1 MEGEGIYLLRERE
14 FVRLNEDVYK
24 IGRSKNIKNRMN
36 NYPKGSSIELMMGCQ
51 DSVAVEK
58 ALLDIFRK
66 KFIPKTEYGAEYFY
80 GDKQTMIRTITDF
93 INSNGNK
100 VLEIPKQI
108 PSVPGV
114 AKPKEII
121 TSTIYSTPMA
131 SRSNTGTCSSCIN
144 PMNLSIGG
152 IGLYTND
159 MNILEYKD
167 TLYWIDKSDNIYEIV
182 LNNQLGKKIGK
193 YDIKQKK
200 IITNY

>member
-14 FVRLNEDVYK
+14 FARLNEDVYK

-51 DSVAVEK
+51 DSVSVEK
-58 ALLDIFRK
+58 SLLDIFRK

-80 GDKQTMIRTITDF
+80 GDKLTMIRTITDF
-93 INSNGNK
+93 INTNGNK
-100 VLEIPKQI
+100 VLEIPKKI
-108 PSVPGV
+108 PSIPGV

-121 TSTIYSTPMA
+121 TSTIYATPTA
-131 SRSNTGTCSSCIN
+131 SRSNTSNCMNAI
-144 PMNLSIGG
+144 NLSCGG

-167 TLYWIDKSDNIYEIV
+167 TLYWIDKNDNIYEIV
-182 LNNQLGKKIGK
+182 SNNQLGNKIGK

-200 IITNY
+200 IITNV